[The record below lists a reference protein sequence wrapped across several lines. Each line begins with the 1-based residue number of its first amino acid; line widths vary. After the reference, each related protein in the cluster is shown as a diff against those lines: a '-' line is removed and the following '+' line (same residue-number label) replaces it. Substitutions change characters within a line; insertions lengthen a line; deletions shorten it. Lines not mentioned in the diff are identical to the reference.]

1 MPDVLCLGEALI
13 DWVCPQRGATLATA
27 TSFIRS
33 PGGAPANVAVGL
45 ARLGV
50 RTGFAGRISTDPW
63 GTMLL
68 ETLAVSGVETEA
80 VLRDSSAGTRMAYIL
95 LDEAGE
101 RHLAAFSHG
110 ACADAHLRHGDLRPE
125 SFDGVQV
132 LYVSSLLQAHAA
144 SAEAMERAVGLAQ
157 EEGAIVFYD
166 PNFRPV
172 LWDKPARARE
182 AISSIAGKA
191 DVLKMGHDELELL
204 TGEADLVEGARLAQ
218 ERFLPALLLVTDGPN
233 GCFYVRDADEGH
245 VPSIKVEVVDS
256 TGAGDAFVAGLIAGL
271 LPELQGGEPREAIA
285 NMEGSRLEAILHRAN
300 ALGAL
305 VTTRTGAMTA
315 LPTAAELDA
324 WLKAEGRG
332 FTRSGLGWS

>member
-50 RTGFAGRISTDPW
+50 STGFVGRLSTDPW
-63 GTMLL
+63 GGMLL
-68 ETLAVSGVETEA
+68 ETLATAGVQTEA
-80 VLRDSSAGTRMAYIL
+80 VLRDPSAGTRMAYIL

-110 ACADAHLRHGDLRPE
+110 ACADAHLRHGDIRPE
-125 SFDGVQV
+125 SFADVSV
-132 LYVSSLLQAHAA
+132 LYVSSLLQAHST
-144 SAEAMERAVGLAQ
+144 SAEAVERAVGLAQ

-182 AISSIAGKA
+182 AISSIAEKA
-191 DVLKMGHDELELL
+191 DVLKLGHDELELL
-204 TGEADLVEGARLAQ
+204 TGERDLVIGARRAQ
-218 ERFLPALLLVTDGPN
+218 ERFLSALLLVTDGPR

-245 VPSIKVEVVDS
+245 VPSVKVEAIEP
-256 TGAGDAFVAGLIAGL
+256 TGAGDAFVAGLMAGL
-271 LPELQGGEPREAIA
+271 LPLMHEDDPREAIA
-285 NMEGSRLEAILHRAN
+285 NMEGKRLQGILHRAN

-315 LPTAAELDA
+315 LPTAQELDA
-324 WLKAEGRG
+324 WLKSEGRG
-332 FTRSGLGWS
+332 FTQSGLGWS